1 MSDLNII
8 KSKIKKLLALSK
20 SPNENEAALA
30 LKKATELMAQ
40 YKINESEFSGYTM
53 KSVKATKRYV
63 EWRAIVANAVENLYV
78 TYHYRNINTGE
89 FIFYGEELD
98 VFMSTEM
105 FSYLIKTIDRMA
117 SRNIRKNA
125 KYHFRQSYRS
135 GLASRL
141 YDRMEELG
149 QNCSWRNPEELAKA
163 KQEICDYVNNS
174 NWQNEHKSMVPRKK
188 RRRRNQPKQADERVA
203 RSSNQRMVRNMVTV
217 LVIIFFVSFVLLSFV
232 GIVEEMLEKHEKQT
246 AIEEDKNS

>member
-1 MSDLNII
+1 MSDINII

-63 EWRAIVANAVENLYV
+63 EWRAIVANAVENLYA
-78 TYHYRNINTGE
+78 TYHYRNVNTGE

-117 SRNIRKNA
+117 KQNIRKNA
-125 KYHFRQSYRS
+125 KYRFRQSYRS

-141 YDRMEELG
+141 YDRIEELG
-149 QNCSWRNPEELAKA
+149 QKCSWCNPEELAKA
-163 KQEICDYVNNS
+163 KQEISDYVHNYRELSTSTAKNVRVNMKAWCRGS
-174 NWQNEHKSMVPRKK
+174 FD
-188 RRRRNQPKQADERVA
+188 AD
-203 RSSNQRMVRNMVTV
+203 
-217 LVIIFFVSFVLLSFV
+217 
-232 GIVEEMLEKHEKQT
+232 GISLNRQMNASHGRL
-246 AIEEDKNS
+246 ISGW